1 MTNKESRAL
10 RAGIRS
16 GVIDC
21 PTDPYRCDR
30 GMAEHSSDCPWDR
43 AIKLIYE
50 VERELEGDR
59 G

>member
-1 MTNKESRAL
+1 MNNEVL

-21 PTDPYRCDR
+21 PTNPYRCNR
-30 GMAEHSSDCPWDR
+30 GMAEHSTDCPWDR
-43 AIKLIYE
+43 AIKRIYE